1 MGAPFLGMRGSV
13 GFGADGSLGRRPE
26 NWREMLLMLYPN
38 GSCPLTAIMS
48 QLKSEK
54 TDDPIFHWFE
64 KTLDAQRGAITGI
77 YTNSGLSTA
86 VAAGAIT
93 AGDVLYA
100 KMAAATLDYFKV
112 GHVLLVRSSGTLSSK
127 FSVLVTAKTANGA
140 SSYLTLT
147 ATETYAVPA
156 GPPTYNVAQVIGSSY
171 PEGDTLSSSYS
182 FDPVEKNNYTQI
194 FRTSIQN
201 TRTAARTRLRTGDA
215 VTQAKKEALE
225 LHGIEMER
233 GFLFN
238 GAKYVTTGTNG
249 QPQRITGG
257 LRSYITTNK
266 VDWTAAV
273 GQGSWATTAA
283 NALSTSQWL
292 NGQLEQLFRY
302 GTPEKVAF
310 CGSGTILGIQNL
322 IAANPSTRIELTT
335 ETKAYGISV
344 MTWQTPFGTIYLKH
358 HPLMTLEPTTRN
370 EMIVLDAKFL
380 NYRYI
385 DDTQY
390 LPDRQSNDLD
400 GVKSEYLTEAGLEL
414 QFEQAHGWFS
424 GIGLAPAS

>member
-1 MGAPFLGMRGSV
+1 MAPFLGMRGST
-13 GFGADGSLGRRPE
+13 GFGADGSLMRRPE
-26 NWREMLLMLYPN
+26 NWREVLLMLYPN

-64 KTLDAQRGAITGI
+64 KTLDAQRAALTGV
-77 YTNSGLSTA
+77 YTDVLATA
-86 VAAGAIT
+86 LTAGAKT
-93 AGDVLYA
+93 VGLTMYL
-100 KMAAATLDYFKV
+100 KMAAADLSYFKV
-112 GHVLLVRSSGTLSSK
+112 GHVLIVRASGTLSSK
-127 FSVLVTAKTANGA
+127 FSVLVAASTANGA
-140 SSYLTLT
+140 SSYLTVTLT
-147 ATETYAVPA
+147 EAVTVPS

-171 PEGDTLSSSYS
+171 PEGDTLASSISY
-182 FDPVEKNNYTQI
+182 DPTEKNNYTQI

-215 VTQAKKEALE
+215 ITQAKKEALE

-257 LRSYITTNK
+257 LRNYIQTNTIN
-266 VDWTAAV
+266 WAAAT
-273 GQGSWATTAA
+273 GQGGWADTSAHAFTTM
-283 NALSTSQWL
+283 QWL
-292 NGQLEQLFRY
+292 NSQLEALFRY

-310 CGSGTILGIQNL
+310 CGSGAILAIQNL
-322 IAANPSTRIELTT
+322 IAAAPSTRIELTN
-335 ETKAYGISV
+335 ETKSYGISV
-344 MTWQTPFGTIYLKH
+344 MTWQTPFGTLYLKH
-358 HPLMTLEPTTRN
+358 HPLMTLEPTTRS
-370 EMIVLDAKFL
+370 EMVILDTKFL

-400 GVKSEYLTEAGLEL
+400 GMKAEYLTEAGLEL